1 MTPFLYSVAKESCK
15 SYLLSFDISYEIALK
30 LHQNPAIE
38 RMVSVLAFNLDAE
51 RLERE
56 LRTFHIARV
65 IDQSFDDQGL
75 TERLAAHFGHK
86 ITYRLG

>member
-30 LHQNPAIE
+30 LHQNPACE

-65 IDQSFDDQGL
+65 ID
-75 TERLAAHFGHK
+75 
-86 ITYRLG
+86 